1 MSLAATSTPRVR
13 MLNVILAN
21 LHLSSMTGPHGP
33 EAEASIECSV
43 RLSAVFGMHYC
54 RGQSSP
60 AARYWVGM
68 LCSHVRMLAKHPLF
82 RAMSGWVL
90 PLCAAAM
97 SRQYA
102 MSPSAARQL
111 TVDPL
116 TLTLT
121 LTITLTKIHAR
132 RQEQPGDFCRRLRGV

>member
-1 MSLAATSTPRVR
+1 
-13 MLNVILAN
+13 
-21 LHLSSMTGPHGP
+21 
-33 EAEASIECSV
+33 
-43 RLSAVFGMHYC
+43 
-54 RGQSSP
+54 
-60 AARYWVGM
+60 
-68 LCSHVRMLAKHPLF
+68 
-82 RAMSGWVL
+82 
-90 PLCAAAM
+90 M